1 MACVCSTY
9 VEDFSKIIYHKS
21 HLLAPLLWRCF
32 LLNQRFI
39 AKCFVCST
47 YVEILFLLRHLESDD
62 QLHLVLPDVDFEAQ
76 MEEEGLDGLVCDID
90 QPELF

>member
-1 MACVCSTY
+1 M
-9 VEDFSKIIYHKS
+9 
-21 HLLAPLLWRCF
+21 
-32 LLNQRFI
+32 LNQRFI